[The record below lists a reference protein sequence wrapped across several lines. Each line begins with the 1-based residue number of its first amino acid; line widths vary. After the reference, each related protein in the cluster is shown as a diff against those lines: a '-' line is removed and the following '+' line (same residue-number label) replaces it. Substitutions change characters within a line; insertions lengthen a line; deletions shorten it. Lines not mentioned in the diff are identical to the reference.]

1 MRAFLGNSH
10 MGGWTS
16 RFNAMTL
23 TSRAAY
29 GSTAVECPLAVGG
42 RSWHFS
48 EEICQAAEVRGL
60 GVKRVESNVLRLSG
74 TFSAAIFSSPSC
86 PYRHA
91 LPLLAQNRHFQGL
104 PRCPLPGAKRTRRR
118 QVVASGS
125 DPQQTYCRRGWDL
138 VATRVDRRHCSA
150 ITEAREPAQQPFTYR

>member
-42 RSWHFS
+42 PIVALLG
-48 EEICQAAEVRGL
+48 EACQADEVR
-60 GVKRVESNVLRLSG
+60 
-74 TFSAAIFSSPSC
+74 A
-86 PYRHA
+86 
-91 LPLLAQNRHFQGL
+91 
-104 PRCPLPGAKRTRRR
+104 
-118 QVVASGS
+118 
-125 DPQQTYCRRGWDL
+125 
-138 VATRVDRRHCSA
+138 
-150 ITEAREPAQQPFTYR
+150 